1 MEAIWAHGVKS
12 AVRWPELSVLLWLY
26 NFAPVTLRWRQK
38 AWDEWVANADA
49 GSHPC
54 VIQCGQ
60 SQGGINW
67 RGCRRRG
74 ILEAPQMDWM
84 ALDTNWEMQ
93 RGQKRRVALFDETRI
108 STNTRS
114 NFASHSFQKTSGKV
128 PCHEAFCF
136 HYIFT
141 AAGLTHT
148 GIIVHSFKG

>member
-1 MEAIWAHGVKS
+1 
-12 AVRWPELSVLLWLY
+12 
-26 NFAPVTLRWRQK
+26 
-38 AWDEWVANADA
+38 
-49 GSHPC
+49 
-54 VIQCGQ
+54 
-60 SQGGINW
+60 
-67 RGCRRRG
+67 
-74 ILEAPQMDWM
+74 MDWM

-108 STNTRS
+108 STSTRS

-148 GIIVHSFKG
+148 GIIVHSFKGQTKANNALFCFSGLCSPYPVCDISPKHIQDTNLLKQGSVISPKQLGTVFSKRYSNSIADKLRSKLRICCGPFSAY